1 MNQENIKK
9 LKQLNLSNM
18 ASYYQDYNDVKEF
31 MTLDFDSRLAVLLD
45 FEINARHNKKIASLA
60 KKANFKMK
68 PDVTTI
74 DFSPERNLNRELFS
88 ILSSCTWIGQGKN
101 LVVSGATGTG
111 KTYIA
116 SARL

>member
-68 PDVTTI
+68 PDITTI
-74 DFSPERNLNRELFS
+74 DFHPRE
-88 ILSSCTWIGQGKN
+88 I
-101 LVVSGATGTG
+101 
-111 KTYIA
+111 
-116 SARL
+116 